1 MPYGVFS
8 GISILKVSLSPI
20 LTVSTS
26 FDWLS
31 KMRILKV
38 VFGKIESGNHGK
50 QRYTE
55 LEFLKSLWG
64 LGTEEE

>member
-1 MPYGVFS
+1 MIMSLYCMYLAKMPYGVLS

-31 KMRILKV
+31 RMRILKV
-38 VFGKIESGNHGK
+38 VFG
-50 QRYTE
+50 
-55 LEFLKSLWG
+55 
-64 LGTEEE
+64 